1 MLKENDHIGTPVKP
15 YMVVFFSANLLN
27 SFLSCR
33 KTEDF
38 IKVSEN
44 ERNWVVSGN
53 VFAYTDTCLRQ
64 GRTDFE
70 ERREKKFPYYGIL
83 PLILTLTANFIAYF
97 GTRPFTSSWKHYNI
111 ETVLDQQIPVIPWT
125 IVIYFGCYLVWIVN
139 YLIAASRE
147 KEFVWRFFAADVLAR
162 LVCMAFYLLLPTT
175 NVRPSIPEQ
184 GFWNQMLALLYQM
197 DAADNLF
204 PSIHCLN
211 SWFCYIA
218 VRSRREIP
226 RWYQRFSFW
235 AALAVFVSTL
245 TTKQHVIADVI
256 GGALLAEVTWQIAGR
271 THLGAWYG
279 MILER
284 RRWKRRAE

>member
-1 MLKENDHIGTPVKP
+1 M
-15 YMVVFFSANLLN
+15 
-27 SFLSCR
+27 
-33 KTEDF
+33 
-38 IKVSEN
+38 IKLQEARITDAVPASLAAQP
-44 ERNWVVSGN
+44 WVQALGYAEWKLRCLILEYARQSQI
-53 VFAYTDTCLRQ
+53 YTALDTCQ
-64 GRTDFE
+64 
-70 ERREKKFPYYGIL
+70 
-83 PLILTLTANFIAYF
+83 
-97 GTRPFTSSWKHYNI
+97 

>member
-1 MLKENDHIGTPVKP
+1 M
-15 YMVVFFSANLLN
+15 
-27 SFLSCR
+27 
-33 KTEDF
+33 
-38 IKVSEN
+38 
-44 ERNWVVSGN
+44 SGN

-70 ERREKKFPYYGIL
+70 ERREKKVSIL
-83 PLILTLTANFIAYF
+83 WYPAANSDADSEFYRLFWNAAVHQFVETLQYRNGAGSADPGDPVDDRDLFWLLS
-97 GTRPFTSSWKHYNI
+97 G
-111 ETVLDQQIPVIPWT
+111 LDCKLSDCRKQ
-125 IVIYFGCYLVWIVN
+125 
-139 YLIAASRE
+139 R
-147 KEFVWRFFAADVLAR
+147 EFVWRFFAADVLAR

-218 VRSRREIP
+218 VRGRREIP

>member
-1 MLKENDHIGTPVKP
+1 M
-15 YMVVFFSANLLN
+15 
-27 SFLSCR
+27 
-33 KTEDF
+33 
-38 IKVSEN
+38 
-44 ERNWVVSGN
+44 
-53 VFAYTDTCLRQ
+53 
-64 GRTDFE
+64 DFE
-70 ERREKKFPYYGIL
+70 ERREKKVSIL
-83 PLILTLTANFIAYF
+83 WYPAAGSDSDSEFYRLFRNAAVYQFVETLQYRNGAGPADPGDPVDDRDLFWLLS
-97 GTRPFTSSWKHYNI
+97 G
-111 ETVLDQQIPVIPWT
+111 LD
-125 IVIYFGCYLVWIVN
+125 
-139 YLIAASRE
+139 LIAASRE

-218 VRSRREIP
+218 VRGRREIP

-279 MILER
+279 TILER

>member
-1 MLKENDHIGTPVKP
+1 M
-15 YMVVFFSANLLN
+15 
-27 SFLSCR
+27 
-33 KTEDF
+33 
-38 IKVSEN
+38 
-44 ERNWVVSGN
+44 
-53 VFAYTDTCLRQ
+53 
-64 GRTDFE
+64 
-70 ERREKKFPYYGIL
+70 
-83 PLILTLTANFIAYF
+83 
-97 GTRPFTSSWKHYNI
+97 
-111 ETVLDQQIPVIPWT
+111 LDQQIPVIPWT

-218 VRSRREIP
+218 VRGRREIP
-226 RWYQRFSFW
+226 LWYQRFSFW

>member
-1 MLKENDHIGTPVKP
+1 M
-15 YMVVFFSANLLN
+15 
-27 SFLSCR
+27 
-33 KTEDF
+33 
-38 IKVSEN
+38 
-44 ERNWVVSGN
+44 SGN

-70 ERREKKFPYYGIL
+70 ERREKKVSILWYPAANSDADSEFYRLFWNAAVYQFVETLQYRNGAGPADPGDPVDDRDLFWLLSGLDCKLSDCRKQRERICLAVLCSRCSGAACLYGIL
-83 PLILTLTANFIAYF
+83 SA
-97 GTRPFTSSWKHYNI
+97 
-111 ETVLDQQIPVIPWT
+111 
-125 IVIYFGCYLVWIVN
+125 
-139 YLIAASRE
+139 
-147 KEFVWRFFAADVLAR
+147 AAD
-162 LVCMAFYLLLPTT
+162 
-175 NVRPSIPEQ
+175 NERPSIPEQ

-218 VRSRREIP
+218 VRGRREIP

>member
-1 MLKENDHIGTPVKP
+1 M
-15 YMVVFFSANLLN
+15 
-27 SFLSCR
+27 
-33 KTEDF
+33 
-38 IKVSEN
+38 
-44 ERNWVVSGN
+44 SGN

-70 ERREKKFPYYGIL
+70 ERREKKVSIL
-83 PLILTLTANFIAYF
+83 WYPAANSDADSEFYRLFWNAAVYQFVETLQYRNGAGPADPGDPVDDRDLFWLLS
-97 GTRPFTSSWKHYNI
+97 G
-111 ETVLDQQIPVIPWT
+111 LDCKLSDCRKQ
-125 IVIYFGCYLVWIVN
+125 
-139 YLIAASRE
+139 RE
-147 KEFVWRFFAADVLAR
+147 RI
-162 LVCMAFYLLLPTT
+162 CMAFYLLLPTT

>member
-1 MLKENDHIGTPVKP
+1 MGT
-15 YMVVFFSANLLN
+15 L
-27 SFLSCR
+27 FLP
-33 KTEDF
+33 
-38 IKVSEN
+38 
-44 ERNWVVSGN
+44 
-53 VFAYTDTCLRQ
+53 
-64 GRTDFE
+64 
-70 ERREKKFPYYGIL
+70 REKGHQKQQPQRACPLWLLYCFCVLIMIGQHRTIL
-83 PLILTLTANFIAYF
+83 
-97 GTRPFTSSWKHYNI
+97 S
-111 ETVLDQQIPVIPWT
+111 
-125 IVIYFGCYLVWIVN
+125 
-139 YLIAASRE
+139 
-147 KEFVWRFFAADVLAR
+147 ADT
-162 LVCMAFYLLLPTT
+162 MLLPTT

>member
-1 MLKENDHIGTPVKP
+1 MKRD
-15 YMVVFFSANLLN
+15 
-27 SFLSCR
+27 
-33 KTEDF
+33 
-38 IKVSEN
+38 
-44 ERNWVVSGN
+44 
-53 VFAYTDTCLRQ
+53 
-64 GRTDFE
+64 
-70 ERREKKFPYYGIL
+70 ERRKFPYYGIL

-111 ETVLDQQIPVIPWT
+111 ETMLDQQIPVIPWT

-139 YLIAASRE
+139 YLI
-147 KEFVWRFFAADVLAR
+147 
-162 LVCMAFYLLLPTT
+162 MAFYLLLPTT

-218 VRSRREIP
+218 VRGRREIP

>member
-1 MLKENDHIGTPVKP
+1 
-15 YMVVFFSANLLN
+15 
-27 SFLSCR
+27 
-33 KTEDF
+33 
-38 IKVSEN
+38 
-44 ERNWVVSGN
+44 
-53 VFAYTDTCLRQ
+53 
-64 GRTDFE
+64 
-70 ERREKKFPYYGIL
+70 
-83 PLILTLTANFIAYF
+83 
-97 GTRPFTSSWKHYNI
+97 
-111 ETVLDQQIPVIPWT
+111 
-125 IVIYFGCYLVWIVN
+125 
-139 YLIAASRE
+139 
-147 KEFVWRFFAADVLAR
+147 
-162 LVCMAFYLLLPTT
+162 
-175 NVRPSIPEQ
+175 
-184 GFWNQMLALLYQM
+184 MLALLYQM

-279 MILER
+279 MIVAR

>member
-1 MLKENDHIGTPVKP
+1 MKRD
-15 YMVVFFSANLLN
+15 
-27 SFLSCR
+27 
-33 KTEDF
+33 
-38 IKVSEN
+38 
-44 ERNWVVSGN
+44 
-53 VFAYTDTCLRQ
+53 
-64 GRTDFE
+64 
-70 ERREKKFPYYGIL
+70 ERRKFQYYGIL

-111 ETVLDQQIPVIPWT
+111 ETMLDQQIPVIPWT

-218 VRSRREIP
+218 VRGRREIP

-256 GGALLAEVTWQIAGR
+256 GGALLAEVTWQIAGH

>member
-1 MLKENDHIGTPVKP
+1 M
-15 YMVVFFSANLLN
+15 
-27 SFLSCR
+27 
-33 KTEDF
+33 
-38 IKVSEN
+38 
-44 ERNWVVSGN
+44 SGN

-70 ERREKKFPYYGIL
+70 ERREKKVSILWYPAANSDADSEFYRLFWNAAVYQFVETLQHRNGAGPADPGAPVAARDLFWLLSGLDCKLSDCRKQRERICLAVLCSISSCAACLYGI
-83 PLILTLTANFIAYF
+83 I
-97 GTRPFTSSWKHYNI
+97 S
-111 ETVLDQQIPVIPWT
+111 
-125 IVIYFGCYLVWIVN
+125 
-139 YLIAASRE
+139 AA
-147 KEFVWRFFAADVLAR
+147 
-162 LVCMAFYLLLPTT
+162 
-175 NVRPSIPEQ
+175 
-184 GFWNQMLALLYQM
+184 
-197 DAADNLF
+197 AADNLF

-218 VRSRREIP
+218 VRGRREIP

>member
-1 MLKENDHIGTPVKP
+1 M
-15 YMVVFFSANLLN
+15 
-27 SFLSCR
+27 
-33 KTEDF
+33 
-38 IKVSEN
+38 
-44 ERNWVVSGN
+44 SGN

-70 ERREKKFPYYGIL
+70 ERREKKVSIL
-83 PLILTLTANFIAYF
+83 WYPAANSDADSEFYRLFWNAAVYQFVETLQYRNGAGPADPGDPVDDRDLFWLLS
-97 GTRPFTSSWKHYNI
+97 G
-111 ETVLDQQIPVIPWT
+111 LDCKLSDCRKQ
-125 IVIYFGCYLVWIVN
+125 
-139 YLIAASRE
+139 RE
-147 KEFVWRFFAADVLAR
+147 RICLAADVLAR

-271 THLGAWYG
+271 THLGTWYG

>member
-1 MLKENDHIGTPVKP
+1 M
-15 YMVVFFSANLLN
+15 
-27 SFLSCR
+27 
-33 KTEDF
+33 
-38 IKVSEN
+38 
-44 ERNWVVSGN
+44 SGN

-70 ERREKKFPYYGIL
+70 ERREKKVSIL
-83 PLILTLTANFIAYF
+83 WYPAANSDADSEFYRLFWNAAVYQFVETLQYRNGAGPADP
-97 GTRPFTSSWKHYNI
+97 G
-111 ETVLDQQIPVIPWT
+111 DPVDDRDLFWLLS
-125 IVIYFGCYLVWIVN
+125 GLIVN

>member
-1 MLKENDHIGTPVKP
+1 MKKI
-15 YMVVFFSANLLN
+15 
-27 SFLSCR
+27 
-33 KTEDF
+33 KT
-38 IKVSEN
+38 I
-44 ERNWVVSGN
+44 
-53 VFAYTDTCLRQ
+53 
-64 GRTDFE
+64 
-70 ERREKKFPYYGIL
+70 I
-83 PLILTLTANFIAYF
+83 PLIITFCMNAVVYWGVPLLRTGIKTHNLSGPAD
-97 GTRPFTSSWKHYNI
+97 
-111 ETVLDQQIPVIPWT
+111 EVIPFMPQF
-125 IVIYFGCYLVWIVN
+125 IIIYFGCYLFWVVN
-139 YLIAASRE
+139 YFMASMRE
-147 KEFVWRFFAADVLAR
+147 EKVKYRFFTADFYAR
-162 LVCMAFYLLLPTT
+162 LVCMLCFIFYPTT
-175 NVRPSIPEQ
+175 NTRPVLTGTDIWTQAVR
-184 GFWNQMLALLYQM
+184 FLYTV
-197 DAADNLF
+197 DKPINLF

-218 VRSRREIP
+218 VRGRREIP

>member
-1 MLKENDHIGTPVKP
+1 M
-15 YMVVFFSANLLN
+15 
-27 SFLSCR
+27 
-33 KTEDF
+33 
-38 IKVSEN
+38 
-44 ERNWVVSGN
+44 SGN

-70 ERREKKFPYYGIL
+70 ERREKKVSIL
-83 PLILTLTANFIAYF
+83 WYPAANSDADSEFYRLFWNAAVYQFVETLQYRNDAGPADP
-97 GTRPFTSSWKHYNI
+97 G
-111 ETVLDQQIPVIPWT
+111 DPVDDRDLFWLLS
-125 IVIYFGCYLVWIVN
+125 G
-139 YLIAASRE
+139 LIAASRE
-147 KEFVWRFFAADVLAR
+147 KEFAWRFFAADVLAR
-162 LVCMAFYLLLPTT
+162 VVCMAFYLLLPTT

-218 VRSRREIP
+218 VRGRREIP

>member
-1 MLKENDHIGTPVKP
+1 ML
-15 YMVVFFSANLLN
+15 S
-27 SFLSCR
+27 
-33 KTEDF
+33 
-38 IKVSEN
+38 
-44 ERNWVVSGN
+44 
-53 VFAYTDTCLRQ
+53 
-64 GRTDFE
+64 
-70 ERREKKFPYYGIL
+70 
-83 PLILTLTANFIAYF
+83 
-97 GTRPFTSSWKHYNI
+97 
-111 ETVLDQQIPVIPWT
+111 
-125 IVIYFGCYLVWIVN
+125 
-139 YLIAASRE
+139 
-147 KEFVWRFFAADVLAR
+147 
-162 LVCMAFYLLLPTT
+162 
-175 NVRPSIPEQ
+175 
-184 GFWNQMLALLYQM
+184 LLYQM

-218 VRSRREIP
+218 VRGRQEIP

>member
-1 MLKENDHIGTPVKP
+1 MELITEKPVKQ
-15 YMVVFFSANLLN
+15 FDTSAIAKGNLIYAKHSSWDAGKSGFVTGVN
-27 SFLSCR
+27 G
-33 KTEDF
+33 
-38 IKVSEN
+38 N
-44 ERNWVVSGN
+44 EIAVQFHPGIGN
-53 VFAYTDTCLRQ
+53 VTNHF
-64 GRTDFE
+64 F
-70 ERREKKFPYYGIL
+70 IL
-83 PLILTLTANFIAYF
+83 A
-97 GTRPFTSSWKHYNI
+97 S
-111 ETVLDQQIPVIPWT
+111 E
-125 IVIYFGCYLVWIVN
+125 
-139 YLIAASRE
+139 AAAGQWEIRWSVDMSE
-147 KEFVWRFFAADVLAR
+147 V
-162 LVCMAFYLLLPTT
+162 
-175 NVRPSIPEQ
+175 
-184 GFWNQMLALLYQM
+184 LLYQM

>member
-1 MLKENDHIGTPVKP
+1 M
-15 YMVVFFSANLLN
+15 
-27 SFLSCR
+27 
-33 KTEDF
+33 
-38 IKVSEN
+38 
-44 ERNWVVSGN
+44 SGN

-70 ERREKKFPYYGIL
+70 ERREKKVSIL
-83 PLILTLTANFIAYF
+83 WYPAANSDADSEFYRLFWNAAVYQFVETLQYRNGAGPADP
-97 GTRPFTSSWKHYNI
+97 G
-111 ETVLDQQIPVIPWT
+111 DPVDDRDL
-125 IVIYFGCYLVWIVN
+125 FCYLVWIVN

-218 VRSRREIP
+218 VRGRREIP

-284 RRWKRRAE
+284 RRWKHRAE

>member
-1 MLKENDHIGTPVKP
+1 M
-15 YMVVFFSANLLN
+15 
-27 SFLSCR
+27 
-33 KTEDF
+33 
-38 IKVSEN
+38 
-44 ERNWVVSGN
+44 SGN

-70 ERREKKFPYYGIL
+70 ERREKKVSIL
-83 PLILTLTANFIAYF
+83 WYPAANSDADSEFYRLFWNAAVHQFVETLQYRNGAGSADPGDPVDDRDLFWLLS
-97 GTRPFTSSWKHYNI
+97 G
-111 ETVLDQQIPVIPWT
+111 LDCKLSDCRKQ
-125 IVIYFGCYLVWIVN
+125 
-139 YLIAASRE
+139 RE
-147 KEFVWRFFAADVLAR
+147 EFVWRFFAADVLAR

-218 VRSRREIP
+218 VRGRREIP

>member
-1 MLKENDHIGTPVKP
+1 MKRD
-15 YMVVFFSANLLN
+15 
-27 SFLSCR
+27 
-33 KTEDF
+33 
-38 IKVSEN
+38 
-44 ERNWVVSGN
+44 
-53 VFAYTDTCLRQ
+53 
-64 GRTDFE
+64 
-70 ERREKKFPYYGIL
+70 ERRKFPYYGIL

-197 DAADNLF
+197 DAAYNLF

-218 VRSRREIP
+218 VRGRREIP
-226 RWYQRFSFW
+226 RCVCLYTDDK
-235 AALAVFVSTL
+235 AACDCRCDWRSASGRSDVADCGTHASWCLVWHDIG
-245 TTKQHVIADVI
+245 TK
-256 GGALLAEVTWQIAGR
+256 EVETPCR
-271 THLGAWYG
+271 V
-279 MILER
+279 R
-284 RRWKRRAE
+284 KK

>member
-1 MLKENDHIGTPVKP
+1 M
-15 YMVVFFSANLLN
+15 
-27 SFLSCR
+27 
-33 KTEDF
+33 
-38 IKVSEN
+38 
-44 ERNWVVSGN
+44 
-53 VFAYTDTCLRQ
+53 
-64 GRTDFE
+64 
-70 ERREKKFPYYGIL
+70 
-83 PLILTLTANFIAYF
+83 
-97 GTRPFTSSWKHYNI
+97 
-111 ETVLDQQIPVIPWT
+111 LDQQNPVIPWT

-175 NVRPSIPEQ
+175 NVRPAIPEQ

-204 PSIHCLN
+204 PSIHCLI
-211 SWFCYIA
+211 SCFCYIS

-245 TTKQHVIADVI
+245 TS
-256 GGALLAEVTWQIAGR
+256 
-271 THLGAWYG
+271 
-279 MILER
+279 
-284 RRWKRRAE
+284 